1 VADSPVMASPT
12 TPPVPSGHDD
22 DPDSRS
28 GSRVALVAT
37 LTAVAVLLG
46 GWIYVLFLYDPGLMI
61 DELADRTFP
70 TQAEQ
75 VCAAAKDELE
85 QLPPADLAASASER
99 ADVVARSNVILS
111 GMIADLRPLAPTEPQ
126 QVADGV
132 DEWLDDWT
140 TYLGNRERYVENLR
154 VDDEARFLETTKGSD
169 TKGIT
174 RAINSFAQVNRMD
187 SCTTPADLS

>member
-1 VADSPVMASPT
+1 M
-12 TPPVPSGHDD
+12 
-22 DPDSRS
+22 
-28 GSRVALVAT
+28 
-37 LTAVAVLLG
+37 
-46 GWIYVLFLYDPGLMI
+46 
-61 DELADRTFP
+61 
-70 TQAEQ
+70 
-75 VCAAAKDELE
+75 
-85 QLPPADLAASASER
+85 
-99 ADVVARSNVILS
+99 ARSNVILS